1 MSFARSAEPLFGD
14 SDTYPLIEHIA
25 NQRSLVIYAS
35 AGVTIDRTGMSW
47 LDMVE
52 KLLREHK
59 DNADGP
65 DFGPPRATQCGFLRN
80 ETRPLGEAWTHVVPA
95 TAPQA
100 ASPAA
105 GASGPVLAG
114 VLARTRVQ
122 DPLGGL
128 LTVRRR

>member
-47 LDMVE
+47 PDVVE
-52 KLLREHK
+52 NRSESTRTTPTVRIS
-59 DNADGP
+59 GP
-65 DFGPPRATQCGFLRN
+65 HATQCGFLRN
-80 ETRPLGEAWTHVVPA
+80 ETRPLGEARTHVVPA

-114 VLARTRVQ
+114 VLARPRVQ

-128 LTVRRR
+128 LTVRRC

>member
-47 LDMVE
+47 PDVVE

-65 DFGPPRATQCGFLRN
+65 DFGPPVPRSAASFETRRGRWAKPGLTSYPPPRRRRPRPLLAHQVLYSPGFL
-80 ETRPLGEAWTHVVPA
+80 
-95 TAPQA
+95 
-100 ASPAA
+100 
-105 GASGPVLAG
+105 
-114 VLARTRVQ
+114 LARGSKTRWA
-122 DPLGGL
+122 GY
-128 LTVRRR
+128 

>member
-47 LDMVE
+47 PDVVE
-52 KLLREHK
+52 KLLR
-59 DNADGP
+59 AQGQRRRSG
-65 DFGPPRATQCGFLRN
+65 FRAPRATQCGFLRN
-80 ETRPLGEAWTHVVPA
+80 ETRPLGEARTHIVPA

-105 GASGPVLAG
+105 GASGPVLAR
-114 VLARTRVQ
+114 VLARMRVQ